1 MTAAV
6 SEKTFTFIRNILN
19 EKVLKLDQISF
30 ECRGNMSLPV
40 SGTWTYQAYLKNRL
54 DSGKLIERKE
64 AFLVRDIE
72 SYLGG
77 KIKRTDAQNLKIKL
91 CSAGGVKQLLDSKK
105 LKEFLCKLRIYE
117 GRKQTDLERRDVARK
132 EEIDVSTILFYS
144 LLPLQSEKGKWTFV
158 YQDLLRTRRK
168 WWKRH
173 FFNPSS
179 VEVTETDA
187 RTDTP
192 KASIAFSRF
201 IFGHSERSD
210 DIFHQILC
218 ILKMNWILNTHF
230 WYYS

>member
-1 MTAAV
+1 MFRVQTQTLTAAV

-117 GRKQTDLERRDVARK
+117 GRKQTYLERRDVARK
-132 EEIDVSTILFYS
+132 EEIEPASQPG
-144 LLPLQSEKGKWTFV
+144 LLHKKL
-158 YQDLLRTRRK
+158 
-168 WWKRH
+168 
-173 FFNPSS
+173 
-179 VEVTETDA
+179 
-187 RTDTP
+187 
-192 KASIAFSRF
+192 
-201 IFGHSERSD
+201 D
-210 DIFHQILC
+210 DF
-218 ILKMNWILNTHF
+218 
-230 WYYS
+230 